1 MAVFKCKM
9 CGGELDIQEGQ
20 VIATCDY
27 CGTKQTVPTACSEE
41 LRTLYNRANVL
52 RMKSEFDKAEQVY
65 ERIIT
70 ADPKQAEAY
79 WGALLCKY
87 GIEYVEDPK
96 TYKRIP
102 TCHRVSYEA
111 MEADEYYKLAIEN
124 ADSVQRKIYEE
135 EAKYI
140 DGVQKDILALSAK
153 EDSFDVFLCYKETDE
168 SGKRTRDSVIAN
180 DIYHQLT
187 QEGYKVF
194 YAAITLEDKLGS
206 AYEPVIFAAL
216 NSAKVMLVIGTKP
229 EYFNAVWV
237 KNEWSR
243 FLKLMKTDH
252 SKLLIPCYQDMDAYE
267 LPEEFAH
274 LQAQDMAKIG
284 FISDIVRGIK
294 KVIVKEDTDHHARA
308 AEKSEQ
314 SAGSSAA
321 PLLKRAYMFAQDEDW
336 ENASQYAERVL
347 DIDPENAEAYLVKL
361 LCDLK
366 MPNVE
371 ALSASEVFFVENSNY
386 KKAQRFADEKTN
398 ALLKDSIY
406 SIAKRQI
413 EKNDLQEINDGLNMF
428 KSISGWKDSN
438 NFILESEQRVA
449 ELATEAREKLEQCR
463 GRASTISN
471 LISTSLGHVVG
482 LKTDGTVV
490 AADNFASSA
499 AYAGRCNVTT
509 WKNIVQVV
517 ASEEYTAG
525 LRDDGSVVVALAGRA
540 DNRNVPHWT
549 DMIKIVAG
557 TNSMLGLK
565 SDGTVVRWTSQKD
578 SYSSDDVLKGTA
590 ICQRNI
596 KEVCSEYT
604 GIAMDGRPA
613 LWGIAIDSVVASH
626 IAKWQDLVYFGYIS
640 RYELVDNVKQL
651 IQMCIGVKADGR
663 LLVID
668 AMGRTEKDYE
678 FWKWENIVTV
688 RADYHLVVGLRS
700 DGSIVA
706 CPFEDVNV
714 KERTQLEEDWKKDQ
728 EERRR
733 YICKDISTWKDIVAI
748 DKCLDVIVGVKKDGT
763 VVASGVQNLAK
774 DWKLFN
780 DANHIQEELAEQRLI
795 AEENRAKEIR
805 KSEEAKRQVAERRR
819 SLLAERNALNQELST
834 LGIFAFKRKREIQTR
849 LWQIDEELGKL

>member
-187 QEGYKVF
+187 QEGYNVF

-294 KVIVKEDTDHHARA
+294 KVIVKEGTDHPARA
-308 AEKSEQ
+308 AEKAEQ

-336 ENASQYAERVL
+336 ENARQYAERVL

-366 MPNVE
+366 LPNIE
-371 ALSASEVFFVENSNY
+371 ALSASEVSFVENSNY
-386 KKAQRFADEKTN
+386 KRAQMLADEKTN

-406 SIAKRQI
+406 SIAKRKIGQDNIPALREGRKIFEQI
-413 EKNDLQEINDGLNMF
+413 L
-428 KSISGWKDSN
+428 GWKDVDEIMAGCDRRISV
-438 NFILESEQRVA
+438 LSTQSRA
-449 ELATEAREKLEQCR
+449 QTEDFRKKY
-463 GRASTISN
+463 GVISN
-471 LISTSLGHVVG
+471 MISVDYDCCVV
-482 LKTDGTVV
+482 
-490 AADNFASSA
+490 
-499 AYAGRCNVTT
+499 
-509 WKNIVQVV
+509 
-517 ASEEYTAG
+517 
-525 LRDDGSVVVALAGRA
+525 
-540 DNRNVPHWT
+540 
-549 DMIKIVAG
+549 
-557 TNSMLGLK
+557 GLK
-565 SDGTVVRWTSQKD
+565 SDGTVVAASGNQVLNSFYERMDISTKEKIIQVVAYNHTIIGLKNDGTIVVSPNSFPNN
-578 SYSSDDVLKGTA
+578 SYVPYLNNIVKVLRDINLTGLEANGTVVEWSSHSYLSEDVVKVL
-590 ICQRNI
+590 QRNI
-596 KEVCSEYT
+596 KDIFSDST
-604 GIAMDGRPA
+604 GITLEGKLVIFKDVDSALAAKIAQWKDIVYFCKFVRHELFDNVRTKVDIYIGVRTDGT
-613 LWGIAIDSVVASH
+613 LVAIDT
-626 IAKWQDLVYFGYIS
+626 L
-640 RYELVDNVKQL
+640 
-651 IQMCIGVKADGR
+651 
-663 LLVID
+663 
-668 AMGRTEKDYE
+668 GRTEKDYE
-678 FWKWENIVTV
+678 FGGWENIVTI
-688 RADYHLVVGLRS
+688 RAGGHYLLVGLKS
-700 DGSIVA
+700 DGTLMVERW
-706 CPFEDVNV
+706 EDTDAKETDADIQYRVN
-714 KERTQLEEDWKKDQ
+714 LEMKHKAET
-728 EERRR
+728 
-733 YICKDISTWKDIVAI
+733 IITWKDIVAI
-748 DKCLDVIVGVKKDGT
+748 DNRYDNFVGVKKDGT
-763 VVASGVQNLAK
+763 VVVDDYKLQGLIK
-774 DWKLFN
+774 DWKLFDN
-780 DANHIQEELAEQRLI
+780 ADYIYEEI
-795 AEENRAKEIR
+795 AECQHKVEETR
-805 KSEEAKRQVAERRR
+805 KR
-819 SLLAERNALNQELST
+819 LLAEKKSLDLELST

-849 LWQIDEELGKL
+849 LWQIDVELGKL

>member
-347 DIDPENAEAYLVKL
+347 DIDPENAEAYLIKL
-361 LCDLK
+361 LCDQK
-366 MPNVE
+366 VPNVE
-371 ALSASEVFFVENSNY
+371 ALSASEVSFVENSNY

-406 SIAKRQI
+406 SIAKRKI

-428 KSISGWKDSN
+428 KSISGWKDADELIVECDRR
-438 NFILESEQRVA
+438 ILELSTQSRTKTKEF
-449 ELATEAREKLEQCR
+449 REKY
-463 GRASTISN
+463 GVISN
-471 LISTSLGHVVG
+471 MISVDYDCCVV
-482 LKTDGTVV
+482 
-490 AADNFASSA
+490 
-499 AYAGRCNVTT
+499 
-509 WKNIVQVV
+509 
-517 ASEEYTAG
+517 
-525 LRDDGSVVVALAGRA
+525 
-540 DNRNVPHWT
+540 
-549 DMIKIVAG
+549 
-557 TNSMLGLK
+557 GLK
-565 SDGTVVRWTSQKD
+565 SDGTVVAASGDQVLNSFYEPMDISTWEKIIQVVAYNHTIIGLKNDGTIVVSPNSFPNN
-578 SYSSDDVLKGTA
+578 SYVPYLNNIVKVLRDINLTGLEANGTVVEWSPHSYFSADDIKVLE
-590 ICQRNI
+590 RNI
-596 KEVCSEYT
+596 KDIFSDST
-604 GIAMDGRPA
+604 GITSEGKLAIFKDVDSA
-613 LWGIAIDSVVASH
+613 LAAKIAQWKDI
-626 IAKWQDLVYFGYIS
+626 VYFCKMD
-640 RYELVDNVKQL
+640 RYELIDNMKKKVD
-651 IQMCIGVKADGR
+651 IYIGVRTDGT
-663 LLVID
+663 LVAID
-668 AMGRTEKDYE
+668 TLGRTEKDYE
-678 FWKWENIVTV
+678 FGRWENIVTI
-688 RADYHLVVGLRS
+688 RAEGRCLLVGLKL
-700 DGSIVA
+700 DGTLMVERWKYTDA
-706 CPFEDVNV
+706 
-714 KERTQLEEDWKKDQ
+714 KEIDANIQYKIDLEMKQKAET
-728 EERRR
+728 
-733 YICKDISTWKDIVAI
+733 ITTWKDIVAI
-748 DKCLDVIVGVKKDGT
+748 DNRYHNFVGVKKDGT
-763 VVASGVQNLAK
+763 VVVSNAEYQNLVN
-774 DWKLFN
+774 DWKLFD
-780 DANHIQEELAEQRLI
+780 DADHVQEELAGQKRI
-795 AEENRAKEIR
+795 VEEKRA
-805 KSEEAKRQVAERRR
+805 EAKRQVIERRR

-849 LWQIDEELGKL
+849 LWQIDEELSKL

>member
-347 DIDPENAEAYLVKL
+347 DIDPENAEAYLIKL
-361 LCDLK
+361 LCDQK
-366 MPNVE
+366 VPNVE
-371 ALSASEVFFVENSNY
+371 ALSASEVSFVENSNY
-386 KKAQRFADEKTN
+386 KRAQMLADEKTN

-406 SIAKRQI
+406 SIAKRKIGQDNIPALREGRKIFEQI
-413 EKNDLQEINDGLNMF
+413 L
-428 KSISGWKDSN
+428 GWKDVDEIMAGCDRRISV
-438 NFILESEQRVA
+438 LSTQSRA
-449 ELATEAREKLEQCR
+449 QTEDFRKKY
-463 GRASTISN
+463 GVISN
-471 LISTSLGHVVG
+471 MISVDYDCCVV
-482 LKTDGTVV
+482 
-490 AADNFASSA
+490 
-499 AYAGRCNVTT
+499 
-509 WKNIVQVV
+509 
-517 ASEEYTAG
+517 
-525 LRDDGSVVVALAGRA
+525 
-540 DNRNVPHWT
+540 
-549 DMIKIVAG
+549 
-557 TNSMLGLK
+557 GLK
-565 SDGTVVRWTSQKD
+565 SDGTVVAASGNQVLNSFYERMDISTREKIIQVVAYNHTIIGLKNDGTIVVSPNSFPNN
-578 SYSSDDVLKGTA
+578 SYVPYLNNIVKVLRDINLTGLEANGTVVEWSSHSYLSEDVVKVL
-590 ICQRNI
+590 QRNI
-596 KEVCSEYT
+596 KDIFSDST
-604 GIAMDGRPA
+604 GITLEGKLVIFKDVDSTLAAKIAQWKDIVYFCKFVRHELFDNVRTKVDIYIGVRTDGT
-613 LWGIAIDSVVASH
+613 LVAIDT
-626 IAKWQDLVYFGYIS
+626 L
-640 RYELVDNVKQL
+640 
-651 IQMCIGVKADGR
+651 
-663 LLVID
+663 
-668 AMGRTEKDYE
+668 GRTEKDYE
-678 FWKWENIVTV
+678 FGGWENIVTI
-688 RADYHLVVGLRS
+688 RAGGHYLLVGLKS
-700 DGSIVA
+700 DGTLMVERW
-706 CPFEDVNV
+706 EDTDAKETDADIQYRVN
-714 KERTQLEEDWKKDQ
+714 LEMKHKAET
-728 EERRR
+728 
-733 YICKDISTWKDIVAI
+733 IITWKDIVAI
-748 DKCLDVIVGVKKDGT
+748 DNRYDNFVGVKKDGT
-763 VVASGVQNLAK
+763 VVVDDYKLQGLIK
-774 DWKLFN
+774 DWKLFDN
-780 DANHIQEELAEQRLI
+780 ADYIYEEI
-795 AEENRAKEIR
+795 AECQHKVEETR
-805 KSEEAKRQVAERRR
+805 KR
-819 SLLAERNALNQELST
+819 LLAEKKSLDLELST